1 MSIFQIVAVL
11 FALLMLYLVR
21 IHGRK
26 RVIGFLEMLWW
37 SLMWISF
44 AVMALF
50 PELMEGV
57 VQKIH
62 FARVFDLLTVL
73 SLMILSTVIFLSYFR
88 LRQIQKVLEKIIRK
102 DALSKFLKKR

>member
-21 IHGRK
+21 IHGR
-26 RVIGFLEMLWW
+26 RQVIGFSEMLLW
-37 SLMWISF
+37 SLMWVSF
-44 AVMALF
+44 AVIALF
-50 PELMEGV
+50 PELLQGI
-57 VQKIH
+57 VQKIR

-88 LRQIQKVLEKIIRK
+88 LRQIQKVLEKIVRK
-102 DALSKFLKKR
+102 EALGKFFKKW